1 MHILENS
8 SSETVGA
15 ENINMYKI
23 QQLNSWKWS
32 KQKFQK
38 VQKIKKR
45 KNKKYDDW
53 IFCYMVNVP
62 SADYLVEDISEILF

>member
-23 QQLNSWKWS
+23 QQL
-32 KQKFQK
+32 
-38 VQKIKKR
+38 KIKKR